1 LSATPVLEVRD
12 LQTHFPIRA
21 GILRRQIGSVYA
33 VDGVSLYVDP
43 HETLGLVGESGSGKT
58 TLGRSVLRLIEPTAG
73 MVVFKGE
80 PVTGAGADRMQELRE
95 EMQIVFQDPY
105 ASLNPRMPI
114 RDIIGE
120 PMRIHGASKKEANER
135 VGDLLSAVGLM
146 PDHGNRYPHEFSGG
160 QRQRI
165 GIARALALNPTLIIL
180 DEPVSALDVS
190 IQAQVLNL
198 LEELQDTFDL
208 SYVFIAHD
216 LSVVR
221 HISDRV
227 AVMYLGQLVEVAD
240 RNAVYERPAHPY
252 THSLLSAIPIADPQL
267 ERRRKRIV
275 LQGDLPSPA
284 SPPAGCRFHTRCP
297 IVQERCMSDEPKL
310 MEIAPGHEVACHYH
324 LKEGEYLIDAAT
336 RLGRQVVTTN
346 PDL

>member
-1 LSATPVLEVRD
+1 
-12 LQTHFPIRA
+12 
-21 GILRRQIGSVYA
+21 
-33 VDGVSLYVDP
+33 
-43 HETLGLVGESGSGKT
+43 
-58 TLGRSVLRLIEPTAG
+58 
-73 MVVFKGE
+73 
-80 PVTGAGADRMQELRE
+80 
-95 EMQIVFQDPY
+95 
-105 ASLNPRMPI
+105 
-114 RDIIGE
+114 
-120 PMRIHGASKKEANER
+120 
-135 VGDLLSAVGLM
+135 
-146 PDHGNRYPHEFSGG
+146 
-160 QRQRI
+160 
-165 GIARALALNPTLIIL
+165 
-180 DEPVSALDVS
+180 
-190 IQAQVLNL
+190 
-198 LEELQDTFDL
+198 
-208 SYVFIAHD
+208 
-216 LSVVR
+216 
-221 HISDRV
+221 
-227 AVMYLGQLVEVAD
+227 MYLGQLVEVAD